1 MLEDWKNHHD
11 DCSVSVNDAVG
22 ATIWAVEM
30 ADEEKEDGTTTW
42 EAADM
47 LHTLVSENGLVAS
60 SVLNV
65 DLVEEMADK
74 RMSHIDG
81 QAAGGGFVVKDV
93 FPRESRKPGVT
104 PGAKKLGGRVNVSL
118 GIGSMGSEEVDV
130 SISQPFAI
138 EDVTFSKRGG
148 EGTTIFVNEQ
158 KMDTI
163 KADVRRNKVGEINA
177 LGATGG
183 LHQIKMRVDM
193 PDGTAFVLEGSFTF
207 AKTSSSARV
216 QRNKDTGFSDYAKGG
231 VKKLRFR
238 ARHHA
243 SRAAASVRKLP
254 QFVRITG
261 HDIRGVEGSAVFG
274 KSRKTNSAVYT
285 LRSFAMHI
293 PSGIEGEKGLPR
305 LDQTRIDASAQAK
318 PVPVDAECL
327 EDVIALAD
335 AMADHHDR
343 LKASFIGAQQ
353 QPPSAEAV
361 TNIATIRGQL
371 NEAARIHSV
380 LIQHANALHEEETG
394 DRDQDDISVEV
405 HEAVNQAQTMIGLTL
420 RERWGRMRNVRGTR
434 KGLSGKSV
442 DALRNAF
449 ISDVVALRNAR
460 AVGQVGT
467 QYLQSARILQ
477 EEILKR
483 RINLANDA
491 ELSGYMRELQTMR
504 SNQRAVRTGKHKV
517 ARYERAQETSRQKEA
532 LEELKRNGAITRTA
546 GLGDIDKD
554 DPLPPT
560 PSDEA
565 DTATTTTTPVPG
577 TPTANQSAIR
587 PMGRRVV

>member
-47 LHTLVSENGLVAS
+47 LHTLVAENGLVAS

-74 RMSHIDG
+74 RTSHIEG
-81 QAAGGGFVVKDV
+81 PVVGEGFVVKNV
-93 FPRESRKPGVT
+93 FPRAMKSSGVT
-104 PGAKKLGGRVNVSL
+104 AGEKLSGGNVNVQL
-118 GIGSMGSEEVDV
+118 VVYTGSQDGSTAQISIDRDFKISDV
-130 SISQPFAI
+130 SQ
-138 EDVTFSKRGG
+138 SKTNGQ
-148 EGTTIFVNEQ
+148 GTTVFVNDQQLE
-158 KMDTI
+158 TL
-163 KADVRRNKVGEINA
+163 KADVRRNVVKELDASQQHGVSMH
-177 LGATGG
+177 LT
-183 LHQIKMRVDM
+183 LQ
-193 PDGTAFVLEGSFTF
+193 DGSLYTLTGSFTF
-207 AKTSSSARV
+207 GKARSKRGEKNFRDGAAAYATGAVKNLKWLAKR
-216 QRNKDTGFSDYAKGG
+216 
-231 VKKLRFR
+231 R
-238 ARHHA
+238 AT
-243 SRAAASVRKLP
+243 RAASQIRKLP
-254 QFVRITG
+254 QYVRITG
-261 HDIRGVEGSAVFG
+261 HDGRGVEGSIVFAR
-274 KSRKTNSAVYT
+274 SRKTGSSVYT
-285 LRSFAMHI
+285 LRSFAMHV
-293 PSGIEGEKGLPR
+293 PHGLSR
-305 LDQTRIDASAQAK
+305 ESAQGIPLIK
-318 PVPVDAECL
+318 RVVPVDAECL

-420 RERWGRMRNVRGTR
+420 RERWGRMRNVRNTR
-434 KGLSGKSV
+434 EGLSGKSPQK
-442 DALRNAF
+442 LREAF
-449 ISDVVALRNAR
+449 IMDVVALRDAR

-560 PSDEA
+560 PSDET
-565 DTATTTTTPVPG
+565 DTTTTTPVPG